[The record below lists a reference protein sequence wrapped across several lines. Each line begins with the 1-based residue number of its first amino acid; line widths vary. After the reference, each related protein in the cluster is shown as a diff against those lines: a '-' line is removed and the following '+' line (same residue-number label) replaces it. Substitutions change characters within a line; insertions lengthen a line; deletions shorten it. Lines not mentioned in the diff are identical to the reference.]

1 MLDAGYIWAA
11 ARPRTRADTLP
22 ASLAVTEVSSMR
34 RSRHLVAILGAVL
47 ALLLVPALAQASG
60 TDVIRD
66 CNYDGH
72 IDGNY
77 TQAEYEQAEQ
87 QLQGD
92 NDQYSDCREVIAQA
106 RAGAGDSG
114 SKKGGGSGGSGGGS
128 NSSGGSGAGGSATGS
143 SATGSTG
150 GSGSKGGGSGST
162 DTRAGSPVTGQGDPK
177 LATASGAYAPTA
189 DDKVAYEKALSA
201 ARLAPAATTPD
212 TTNSIPLPVL
222 IAIVSVGLII
232 AAASF
237 LVARKRLPV
246 VGRAALRVVRR

>member
-1 MLDAGYIWAA
+1 
-11 ARPRTRADTLP
+11 
-22 ASLAVTEVSSMR
+22 MR

-47 ALLLVPALAQASG
+47 ALLVVPAFAQASG

-106 RAGAGDSG
+106 RAGAASSG
-114 SKKGGGSGGSGGGS
+114 SKKNGSGGGGGSSTSGGGGGGSASSSGSGGSGSGS
-128 NSSGGSGAGGSATGS
+128 GDSSGGGRGA
-143 SATGSTG
+143 
-150 GSGSKGGGSGST
+150 T
-162 DTRAGSPVTGQGDPK
+162 DTRAGSPVTGLGDPK

-189 DDKVAYEKALSA
+189 DDKAAYEQALSA
-201 ARLAPAATTPD
+201 ARHVPTAATPD

-222 IAIVSVGLII
+222 IAIVCVGLVI
-232 AAASF
+232 AATSF